1 MGRGYNVESN
11 KEKGLGRPDILL
23 KDKRN
28 RRAVIIEAKKS
39 KKKADMDKDCA
50 KAIDQIITE
59 KYAEG
64 LYGLNR
70 YYVMADVSCSYR
82 RQYPLTFLP
91 ALFIQSR
98 QFHSSLFTFFGMQD
112 SPVSNCIPSVC
123 VQLQHPRT
131 ISIA

>member
-23 KDKRN
+23 KDKKK

-50 KAIDQIITE
+50 KAIDQIVTE

-82 RQYPLTFLP
+82 RQYHLRLGQI
-91 ALFIQSR
+91 A
-98 QFHSSLFTFFGMQD
+98 
-112 SPVSNCIPSVC
+112 NCA
-123 VQLQHPRT
+123 H
-131 ISIA
+131 

>member
-50 KAIDQIITE
+50 KAIDQVVT
-59 KYAEG
+59 KKD
-64 LYGLNR
+64 R
-70 YYVMADVSCSYR
+70 K
-82 RQYPLTFLP
+82 
-91 ALFIQSR
+91 
-98 QFHSSLFTFFGMQD
+98 
-112 SPVSNCIPSVC
+112 SV
-123 VQLQHPRT
+123 V
-131 ISIA
+131 